1 RWANGAVNRA
11 IQQLRF
17 VEHNIPQSLVQTV
30 QEQVWVSNKGLTKRD
45 PVTGELRDASDESRI
60 ANILI
65 PVAMIVLMYVLI
77 LVGAS
82 PAMQGVVEEK
92 QQRIAEVLLGSVTPF
107 GLMLGKLL
115 GVVGVSLTV
124 SAFYLGGGYAVA
136 ARYGLTDALT
146 LPLILWFV
154 VFLVLAV

>member
-1 RWANGAVNRA
+1 
-11 IQQLRF
+11 
-17 VEHNIPQSLVQTV
+17 
-30 QEQVWVSNKGLTKRD
+30 
-45 PVTGELRDASDESRI
+45 SRI

-65 PVAMIVLMYVLI
+65 PVALIVLMYLLI

-115 GVVGVSLTV
+115 GVVAVALTV
-124 SAFYLGGGYAVA
+124 GGIYFTGGYFALS
-136 ARYGLTDALT
+136 RYGMTEVLTAGL
-146 LPLILWFV
+146 LAWFLV
-154 VFLVLAV
+154 YLVLAVLMYASLFIAVGAAAGGIKE